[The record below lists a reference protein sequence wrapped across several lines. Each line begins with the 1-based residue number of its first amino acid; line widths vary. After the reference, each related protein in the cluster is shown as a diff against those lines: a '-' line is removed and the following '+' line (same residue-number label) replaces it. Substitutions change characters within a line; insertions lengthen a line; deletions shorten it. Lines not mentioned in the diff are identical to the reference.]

1 MSKYV
6 ISSSPH
12 LRDNVTTA
20 RIMQDVCIALAPAGI
35 AGIVLYGWNAAMLI
49 AVAVATAVAAE
60 WAYQKL
66 THQQSTIGDWSAV
79 VTGLLLAY
87 NLPANAP
94 WWIAFVGSIL
104 AIVLV
109 KQIFGGI
116 GSNFMNPAL
125 AARAILFI
133 SWSGIMSGYPQ
144 SRFALDATSTAT
156 PLATLAK
163 GMRVIASGRL
173 QQRSYQ
179 AQDGS
184 QRTVTEMLLEEIGPA
199 LTRATAQ
206 VTRVQAGGGYAGGST
221 YGDPNRGPAQ
231 NGWQNRQPQSPA
243 PAQSQAPAS
252 PVEPGVQQGD
262 PWAQTM
268 PATPGSGFGASTDFP
283 SNDSDPEF

>member
-1 MSKYV
+1 MAGETMLTIIGNLARDPELRTLGNGSTV
-6 ISSSPH
+6 ANLTIASSTRQFNRQSNQWEDGDT
-12 LRDNVTTA
+12 LFMNCSAWDSQR
-20 RIMQDVCIALAPAGI
+20 
-35 AGIVLYGWNAAMLI
+35 
-49 AVAVATAVAAE
+49 
-60 WAYQKL
+60 QKL
-66 THQQSTIGDWSAV
+66 AS
-79 VTGLLLAY
+79 
-87 NLPANAP
+87 N
-94 WWIAFVGSIL
+94 
-104 AIVLV
+104 IV
-109 KQIFGGI
+109 
-116 GSNFMNPAL
+116 
-125 AARAILFI
+125 
-133 SWSGIMSGYPQ
+133 
-144 SRFALDATSTAT
+144 
-156 PLATLAK
+156 ATLAK

-184 QRTVTEMLLEEIGPA
+184 QRTVTEMRLEEIGPA

>member
-1 MSKYV
+1 MAGETILTIV
-6 ISSSPH
+6 GNLTADPE
-12 LRDNVTTA
+12 LRTTGTGT
-20 RIMQDVCIALAPAGI
+20 QVCGFTIASTPRVWNRQANQYEDGQSLFMRCSAWRDLAGHCA
-35 AGIVLYGWNAAMLI
+35 
-49 AVAVATAVAAE
+49 
-60 WAYQKL
+60 
-66 THQQSTIGDWSAV
+66 QSLS
-79 VTGLLLAY
+79 
-87 NLPANAP
+87 
-94 WWIAFVGSIL
+94 
-104 AIVLV
+104 
-109 KQIFGGI
+109 
-116 GSNFMNPAL
+116 
-125 AARAILFI
+125 
-133 SWSGIMSGYPQ
+133 
-144 SRFALDATSTAT
+144 
-156 PLATLAK
+156 K
-163 GMRVIASGRL
+163 GMRVIATGRL
-173 QQRSYQ
+173 SQRSYQ

-184 QRTVTEMLLEEIGPA
+184 QRTVTEMRLEEIGPA